1 MNRTKSSESV
11 DSLDQAL
18 QEQLQAYESNPNMK
32 LTVSAEEGSYL
43 TDEINS
49 SLSSSQKTI
58 QTSEVSTQTSS
69 SPMFLC
75 Q

>member
-18 QEQLQAYESNPNMK
+18 QEHLQAYESKPNMK
-32 LTVSAEEGSYL
+32 LTVSTQEDSYL
-43 TDEINS
+43 TAEINS

>member
-1 MNRTKSSESV
+1 MNRTTSSESV
-11 DSLDQAL
+11 DSLYEAL
-18 QEQLQAYESNPNMK
+18 QEQLKAYESNPNMN
-32 LTVSAEEGSYL
+32 LLVPTQDGYYL
-43 TDEINS
+43 EDEINS

-75 Q
+75 K